1 MNKILVT
8 FYVPTIDEEYNLFI
22 PINLKLS
29 DALELIQQAIFDL
42 SGEYYVINPNAV
54 LIDSLEGKIINS
66 NNVVKFSGLRN
77 GSKVMLI

>member
-29 DALELIQQAIFDL
+29 DALKLIQQAIFDL
-42 SGEYYVINPNAV
+42 SGEYYVINSNAV

-66 NNVVKFSGLRN
+66 NNIVKFSGLRN

>member
-29 DALELIQQAIFDL
+29 EALELIQKAIFDL
-42 SGEYYVINPNAV
+42 SGEYYVINQNAI
-54 LIDSLEGKIINS
+54 LIDSIEGKIINS
-66 NNVVKFSGLRN
+66 NNIVKFSGLRN